1 MNQAPLLLY
10 GIHSIL
16 EKLRAAPDDVEEIL
30 LTEDSLGGSAR
41 ALHREAKRLGVRVSY
56 ASRAAL
62 DRLSQGQR
70 HQGAVARIAPYGYFQ
85 IPDLLDEVSAPEF
98 SGCVLA
104 LDGLTD
110 PHNFGAILRTA
121 EAVGVR
127 HVVIPKDR
135 SVDVTPVVMKTSAGA
150 VHHLKVCK
158 ATNLRRVIA
167 GLKARGF
174 WVVGLCADAPEG
186 IFDHLYPLKVCL
198 VLGSEGGGIRPLIR
212 SECDFQVAI
221 PMLGKTASLNV
232 SVAGAVFLYEWVRQ
246 RGMTADPAS
255 HPSRR
260 KLDHGPS

>member
-1 MNQAPLLLY
+1 
-10 GIHSIL
+10 
-16 EKLRAAPDDVEEIL
+16 
-30 LTEDSLGGSAR
+30 
-41 ALHREAKRLGVRVSY
+41 
-56 ASRAAL
+56 
-62 DRLSQGQR
+62 
-70 HQGAVARIAPYGYFQ
+70 VARIAAFGYSQ
-85 IPDLLDEVSAPEF
+85 ISDLLEEVSPPDF

-158 ATNLRRVIA
+158 ATNLRRVIV
-167 GLKARGF
+167 GLKQRGF
-174 WVVGLCADAPEG
+174 WVVGLCADAPERL
-186 IFDHLYPLKVCL
+186 FDHIYPAKLCL

-212 SECDFQVAI
+212 RECDFQVAI
-221 PMLGKTASLNV
+221 PMLGRTSSLNV

-246 RGMTADPAS
+246 RRITAHPAS
-255 HPSRR
+255 VL
-260 KLDHGPS
+260 KT